1 METEID
7 WNYLSS
13 IRDNPTYD
21 RRNEISKI
29 LKSLPREK
37 WNSKSDYQM
46 TLLHYAT
53 LFSDIGAVVLLLQI
67 MGLDYIDALDS
78 GSRSATWI
86 AAGRGKADVLQLLIA
101 GGANYF
107 TKRGTWSPLET
118 AIRHGNHLSCIRL
131 LSSNGVRLNN
141 QTKHLC
147 KSLIT
152 FDRGVVRCR
161 DVIVTLLGLK
171 KRRHMLVKLD
181 RFLIK
186 QELAVAIWTTRTQTK
201 WQ

>member
-13 IRDNPTYD
+13 IPDNPTYD
-21 RRNEISKI
+21 KRNEISKI
-29 LKSLPREK
+29 LKTLSREK
-37 WNSKSDYQM
+37 WNSKNDYQM

-53 LFSDIGAVVLLLQI
+53 LFSDVCAVVLLLQT
-67 MGLDYIDALDS
+67 MSLDYIDALDD
-78 GSRSATWI
+78 GLRSATWI
-86 AAGRGKADVLQLLIA
+86 AARGKADVLQLLIA
-101 GGANYF
+101 CGANYF
-107 TKRGTWSPLET
+107 TKRGFYSPLGI
-118 AIRHGNHLSCIRL
+118 AMLDYHLDCIRL

-141 QTKHLC
+141 QTKHL
-147 KSLIT
+147 SEDLIT
-152 FDRGVVRCR
+152 FDRGVVMCR